1 MARSLTQ
8 KEQSDLTL
16 KDVLPLTIGV
26 RKSDGTIAPLF
37 KHGTLLPSKA
47 QRTLPTVRDM
57 QTSIVLHL
65 YQGNDVL
72 AQNND
77 SIQVFIFS
85 QLRPALKGKTKVE
98 ALFTLNEDG
107 MLSVQARDKA
117 TKRKVRLQ
125 ALSVAQFEALK
136 HTSPPLPPP
145 PKEEPPPKKPTPAV
159 VDKDLM
165 ISQPFPAQIPIEP
178 PPPTQKTVKRPPNR
192 EKKPQTEIKS
202 NSVVE
207 NKKIPIKNSKT
218 ISVPKSPSL
227 LTRCIR
233 WFFSLLGRS

>member
-1 MARSLTQ
+1 

-165 ISQPFPAQIPIEP
+165 ISQPFPAQI
-178 PPPTQKTVKRPPNR
+178 
-192 EKKPQTEIKS
+192 
-202 NSVVE
+202 
-207 NKKIPIKNSKT
+207 
-218 ISVPKSPSL
+218 
-227 LTRCIR
+227 
-233 WFFSLLGRS
+233 